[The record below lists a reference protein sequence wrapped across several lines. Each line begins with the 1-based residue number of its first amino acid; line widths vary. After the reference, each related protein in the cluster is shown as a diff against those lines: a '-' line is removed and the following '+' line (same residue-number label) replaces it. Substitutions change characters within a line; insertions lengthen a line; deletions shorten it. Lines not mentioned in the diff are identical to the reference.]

1 MFTLKLDDCTN
12 YDVRESVESASHIAK
27 TLNVEVQ
34 FVFRGKVIYVY
45 PDTEVES
52 KIYDMEHIYFY

>member
-1 MFTLKLDDCTN
+1 MFTLNLQHNHGTA
-12 YDVRESVESASHIAK
+12 REVVTDALRIARL
-27 TLNVEVQ
+27 LNVEVQ
-34 FVFRGKVIYVY
+34 FVFRSKVIYVY